1 MGQLT
6 EQYIRVRA
14 KPFIVEVE
22 QEIEQQKTDSIS
34 TIEKGSTP
42 EFKIVREPLEGDPNF
57 LIMDIQLPKV
67 VS

>member
-6 EQYIRVRA
+6 EQYIRVQA

-22 QEIEQQKTDSIS
+22 QEIEQKTDLIS
-34 TIEKGSTP
+34 TVEKGSTP

-57 LIMDIQLPKV
+57 LIMDIQLPNV